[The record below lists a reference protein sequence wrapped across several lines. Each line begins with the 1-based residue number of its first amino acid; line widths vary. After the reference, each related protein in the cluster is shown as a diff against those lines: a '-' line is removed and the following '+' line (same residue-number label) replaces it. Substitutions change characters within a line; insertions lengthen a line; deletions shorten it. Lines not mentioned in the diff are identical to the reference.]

1 MVYYQLMTPIIV
13 DGQEQGWE
21 EYSEPIAFLSDAQ
34 KLQRQL
40 FLPTRIFRVEE
51 TRTPIDEAL

>member
-34 KLQRQL
+34 KLQSQL
-40 FLPTRIFRVEE
+40 FLPTRIFRVEV
-51 TRTPIDEAL
+51 TRTPID